1 MPAPRV
7 IGVDLGGTKLLAGA
21 VDPELS
27 VHHRLQRI
35 VAGLDQQALL
45 DVAQRAVVEAID
57 AAGAPIEAVGFGIP
71 ALIDRA
77 TGTAAVGVNTNLH
90 EIAFAD
96 VMSQRLGLPV
106 FVDNDGNCTAL
117 AEHRAGA
124 CRGAGE
130 AIVLTLGTGIAGG
143 LILGGELYRG
153 ARGGAGELGH
163 MVIELD
169 GPPCHGNCPS
179 RGCAEV
185 YVSGTALVEEARRLG
200 AIRPGS
206 GLERALADNG
216 TLAGPLVTELAHAG
230 DAAAIEAITLIGSR
244 LGVVLGNLINIFDP
258 QVIVIGGGVIAAGE
272 LLLAPARAVV
282 AERVLPFLASDVRI
296 VAARFGEEAGMVG
309 AAALAY
315 DELARTAVASGIGE
329 ERR

>member
-21 VDPELS
+21 VDPELA
-27 VHHRLQRI
+27 VHHRVQRI
-35 VAGLDQQALL
+35 VTGFDQQALL
-45 DVAQRAVVEAID
+45 DVAERAVAETIEG
-57 AAGAPIEAVGFGIP
+57 AGAPIQAVGFGIP
-71 ALIDRA
+71 ALIDRT
-77 TGTAAVGVNTNLH
+77 TGVAVVGVNTLLH
-90 EIAFAD
+90 EIAFGE

-106 FVDNDGNCTAL
+106 FVDNDGNCAAL

-130 AIVLTLGTGIAGG
+130 AIVVTLGTGIAGG
-143 LILGGELYRG
+143 LILNGRIYRG

-169 GPPCHGNCPS
+169 GPPCHGNCPNH
-179 RGCAEV
+179 GCAEV

-206 GLERALADNG
+206 GLEQALADNG
-216 TLAGPLVTELAHAG
+216 TLAGPLITELAHAG
-230 DAAAIEAITLIGSR
+230 DAAAIEAITLVGSR
-244 LGVVLGNLINIFDP
+244 LGVVLSNLINIFNP
-258 QVIVIGGGVIAAGE
+258 QVIAIGGGVIAAGE
-272 LLLAPARAVV
+272 LLLAPARTVV
-282 AERVLPFLASDVRI
+282 GERVLPFLADGVRI
-296 VAARFGEEAGMVG
+296 VATRFGEEAGMVG

-315 DELARTAVASGIGE
+315 DELARTAVVGGIGGE
-329 ERR
+329 PR